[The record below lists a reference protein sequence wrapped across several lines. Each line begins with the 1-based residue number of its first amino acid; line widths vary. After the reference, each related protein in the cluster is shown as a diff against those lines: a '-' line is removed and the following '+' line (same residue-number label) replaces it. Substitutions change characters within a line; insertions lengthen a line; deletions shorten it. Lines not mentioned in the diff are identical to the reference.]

1 MDGNAQNMFHGNHQ
15 GDSYYR
21 YDAAAAAAAA
31 AAASPRAMGPPGG
44 YPPRHRA
51 PHPLQQQPQYPSY
64 QSTAENIYGLGTPDQ
79 HGGMGMGDLS
89 GWGAASTVS
98 AQAGAYAGSGLGAY
112 GHPQAAPPSQ
122 QRQSAAQTSYRQ
134 HMPTYGQQDQQKL
147 PYTSQQGMMSGL
159 LQQPGPNVGAGGYGA
174 LSQQQQQQQQAPTP
188 QQQQSQQGRLPQHYQ
203 QASSQ
208 HPLYPG
214 AASQSGQPGGPG
226 AVPSG
231 PQAYAHSPYGSP
243 MQHQPGRGAQHVSY
257 GHAGLD
263 QSNAYGQHVP
273 SSGAPGSVSSHHL
286 TAQQQQAAQLGGH
299 PATHMGANPQQQQA
313 SAGLQHGGQHVAH
326 PVSSQSS
333 LPPGLSPQQQ
343 QQNAHLLQN
352 QQQQQ
357 NHVSLMQS
365 TSHQQL
371 PGTGLPPH
379 SMGVPPS
386 YGSHHQQQQQQQ
398 AQQQPG
404 VVQSAPPY
412 MSSNKHQTGPQLTSS
427 PQYRAP
433 FPQLSPQMSPRPPTM
448 SPHPQM
454 SPRPGMSPA
463 KPTQQ
468 AQAQSQ
474 QQVNSPNQ
482 QAPHHSITGI
492 VGLTSPRPQ
501 PPNAGPPN
509 SKVAG
514 GAGVPPVN
522 TLQALEQMVMPS
534 QGVMS
539 GPSVVP
545 MDYPSPYRQGSHGPM
560 GPRMPVSPQHHQ
572 QWGPHINMQQAQQN
586 SNAMGVGGMTGPS
599 QMQQHQQQ
607 INLYAQSQSMAHQQQ
622 SSQPPTVHPSPIQPP
637 QQQAPQSHQQP
648 PQQQH
653 QLSEQLQHSIN
664 DIVSGG
670 QQQQQQSATVQHKQQ
685 QQQQTQLASMSPI
698 HQQQTHQQSQQP
710 TMPAMHHMS
719 HHQMT
724 ASDNATSATLMSRNT
739 PSHDSPIPTSQPT
752 QPQPQHLTQSQQQQ
766 SPLQSQQLQQQSP
779 RHQQPS
785 PHHTHQQQ
793 QQQQQQ
799 SYNQQQQQQHQML
812 VDPFSSM
819 LPTQDSSSMQQQQP
833 QQTSTQVT
841 MSPAHVSS
849 PLTLSTSQQQQPQTP
864 STPSHHL
871 SSILNE
877 TANSNDSS
885 TLAVAANDSNNSNN
899 SSSNS
904 STNSIVNNQPTSVH
918 DSNSQ
923 SSINSNHQQQLSGMD
938 SLGHAVLNSNSNSAT
953 NTGGILD
960 SAGASLFD
968 NNSMSSTSAAV
979 AAASTAASAAAA
991 LLDSNSQ
998 SSFIGV
1004 NSGNDFECTSKV
1016 VMPENIGEE
1025 SQTHQILLSA
1035 ADQEDTNGFKSNEGS
1050 GLIGDTK
1057 SVIDESTTPS
1067 RDDHTS
1073 LSETTI
1079 ISDVATDHN
1088 KSIDERTML
1097 ETDVK
1102 VAETLTTGIPQQS
1115 QLTPL
1120 STESV
1125 SQIQHGQ
1132 TTQIQT
1138 SVNTQQQMPIIP
1150 SNASHHG
1157 VTATGMTAM
1166 GYDNTQQQ
1174 LTPGVPPMLPPYSS
1188 GPGHIYPPYP
1198 MLHQQETAAL
1208 QQQLQ
1213 ELYCMPPGID
1223 HQDKILRLQERL
1235 NMLQQHE
1242 INDQCAGGPQCMLYQ
1257 TMPAALYGNSA
1268 LHNQMVESPQVS
1280 STTGRGRG
1288 KGTNKPRKPRAKKG
1302 DKGQPT
1308 SDLMDISGNVVPT
1321 SIPTTQL
1328 PVSEDCVTQGA
1339 GDTSVVGML
1348 EYHEGNGDL
1357 SQDVHSANELDT
1369 STDGTGK
1376 KKKPRKPRA
1385 PKDPNKPPRDRTPK
1399 AKKIKEPAD
1408 PNSTETTPVPTKKRS
1423 APKKKKTIVE
1433 EEIDKGDGSE
1443 GEDNKPL
1450 ICKTDVKAT
1459 IDKSDDRENKPETT
1473 TTDDL
1478 STEPKSGVDIEAP
1491 DYDDIPVSKI
1501 PTSRSVGDDDKNVE
1515 AGDETVDSVPD
1526 SAGDV
1531 AVTPSR
1537 KNKKR
1542 SGGRSRASTGGE
1554 EESGGKRRRAQLS
1567 AKALKKRRN
1576 RGRIVPESDGE
1587 DDTLASTPPPSP
1599 PPDSE
1604 MDSNKRRS
1612 SRNTQRKKYID
1623 DVMLRF
1629 SDDEGSLI
1637 GTSPVKKEKK
1647 SSASTSFTA
1656 TAAASSAGSDV
1667 EKADGSSANSG
1678 GEGEMVATCDEKTI
1692 AEGEDGAAT
1701 EASSSTTN
1709 DKEKSVS
1716 EQSVPISSKPNYVYI
1731 NTGDEDSMV
1740 VQYVLA
1746 VRMGKRELIPDPPP
1760 TPKDE
1765 LKAESESEQIKEQEK
1780 SENSEKTEVT
1790 ETESKE
1796 NEEEADKVK
1805 SETADTDNKIENENE
1820 KMECEESE
1828 KDAPEKLVQ
1837 DETEESEVKE
1847 NEEKMDVDEL
1857 KVEST
1862 ETDQK
1867 DDKEQNEENSTN
1879 ETVVDTK
1886 DVKKI
1891 DVDENIPNN
1900 ESDDND
1906 NDNKTKTSND
1916 DTNAEE
1922 SSKEAEK
1929 DKDDVNENDIKTEKD
1944 KEIESTNKT
1953 EKEEANS
1960 SNSKPEPIFIDVE
1973 EYFVKY
1979 RNFSYLHCEWRT
1991 EEELFKGDRR
2001 VAAKIR
2007 RFQQKQAQQMNI
2019 FDNIEEEPFNPDFVE
2034 VDRVLDMSVHTDE
2047 TTGETTKHYLV
2058 KWKSL
2063 PYEDCTWELEEDVD
2077 DDKIEQYMRFNKI
2090 PPRGEWKNKKRP
2102 HPDQWKKL
2110 EKTLIYK
2117 AGNSLRP
2124 YQLEGLNWLKFSW
2137 FNSHNCI
2144 LADEMG
2150 LGKTIQS
2157 LTFVHSVYEYGIR
2170 GPFLVIAPLSTIP
2183 NWQREF
2189 ESWTDM
2195 NVVVYHG
2202 SVTSKQ
2208 MIQDYEF
2215 YFKTETGKV
2224 LKEPVKF
2231 NVLITTFEMIV
2242 TDHMDLKPFSWRLC
2256 VIDEAHRLKNR
2267 NCKLLE
2273 GLRQLNLEHR
2283 VLLSGTPLQNN
2294 ISELFSLLNFLEP
2307 SQFSSAEEFMSE
2319 FGSLRTE
2326 EEVNK
2331 LQVLLKPMM
2340 LRRLKDDV
2348 EKSLAP
2354 KEETIIEVELTNIQ
2368 KKYYRGILEQNF
2380 SFLKKGTTSAN
2391 IPNLMNTMMELRKC
2405 CIHPYLLNGAEEQI
2419 QYDYRN
2425 QHGEDPE
2432 SYYKNLI
2439 QSAGK
2444 MVLIDKL
2451 LPKLK
2456 ANGHRVLIFSQMVR
2470 CLDILEDYLV
2480 YRKYPFERIDGRIRG
2495 NLRQEAIDRYSKPG
2509 SDRFVFLLCTKAGG
2523 LGINLT
2529 AADTV
2534 IIYDSDWNPQNDLQA
2549 QARCH
2554 RIGQRKMVKIYRL
2567 LCRNTYER
2575 EMFDKASLK
2584 LGLDKAVL
2592 QSMNT
2597 QASKD
2602 GSNRQLSKKE
2612 IEDLLKKGAYGAVM
2626 DDDNA
2631 GDKFCEEDIDSILKR
2646 RTQIITMESEKGSTF
2661 SKASFA
2667 ASGNRSDITID
2678 DPDFWTKWAKR
2689 ADIDPDACERDETE
2703 DLVLSEPRRRTQIK
2717 RYGHEDVMEI
2727 NSEDSSNENSDEEGG
2742 IGLRSRRRKEKRDRG
2757 REKKS
2762 NDDYVPRERDALAAL
2777 GLEEIQYGN
2786 WAKSEC
2792 FKVEKGLLSFGW
2804 GRWPEILELG
2814 QFKRGWRDIDIEDC
2828 ARIILLYCL
2837 QVYKG
2842 DEKIKNFIWDL
2853 ITPTEDG
2860 EIQKI
2865 SRDHSGLHN
2874 LVPRGRNAKGR
2885 NGGKAQKESTTSSN
2899 SSKVDCEKD
2908 SPSQN
2913 ILDPSHWSKQEKFD
2927 ADAYLEGAYKK
2938 HLSRHA
2944 NKVLLRV
2951 RMLYYIQHE
2960 VIGDLVQQIKD
2971 NTPVSELPIRPPAT
2985 PDQVPSSWWNPIC
2998 CDKSLLVGTYKH
3010 GCEMYRQIRADPT
3023 LCFVGHVG
3031 AGDDLAVTNLPINE
3045 DDANSKHEDGDE
3057 VDDDGTA
3064 TKDSDSTKLT
3074 AGDNK
3079 DSLDP
3084 DRPSSSGKTKK
3095 LAKSSAA
3102 DDGGSVAPITA
3113 IDGTI
3118 TAGEEKSIS
3127 ADVDAKVDEQ
3137 QNDTNNKD
3145 APIIINDEN
3154 EPKTAAAITADDS
3167 SIKDAAVVGAD
3178 AADNDSNTA
3187 NVTATSTD
3195 TTLSADV
3202 AAAIA
3207 DSNSTDATAIT
3218 PAITTAPTTPAG
3230 AVDGIS
3236 NSGST
3241 TNISTTSA
3249 TTSST
3254 TTPNEQT
3261 QNETLNSN
3269 SCLGLDE
3276 EESGTGSYPPT
3287 NMPIDDATLW
3297 PSMQDLNTRLRRVI
3311 TAYQRNYKKEEL
3323 KQQQKAKLQALV
3335 SSTPP
3340 LSVPTTPTLQSMQM
3354 QMQNAAATAAGSQ
3367 LHQQPVDPGSRS
3379 LQSLIQ
3385 GTSTIVG
3392 SNQQLSTVA
3401 STSAAAAAQNSGQV
3415 MNTTQ
3420 LQMQN
3425 QHLVQQQQQ
3434 QQTQQQLQQQLQQ
3447 QQQTTQQQ
3455 QVQQQQQQQQ
3465 VQQAQQVQQQ
3475 QQAAAAAAAAAAA
3488 QMPTAADI
3496 GLMLSFLNTTDVNQL
3511 ANLDLNKLAMYL
3523 VSMNN
3528 KMERQGKMEL
3538 AAKERE
3544 SQRLQSI
3551 PKKWNRREE
3560 YEFLR
3565 VLTGYGV
3572 DLQPPTSMGTSLAPD
3587 WIKFKQM
3594 AHLERKSDETLSD
3607 YYKVF
3612 IAMCK
3617 RQAGVKL
3624 HDSERGLEGIIED
3637 ITEDHAKLILDR
3649 LELLSKLREV
3659 ARHPQLE
3666 ERLKLCIMN
3675 ADTPDWWE
3683 AGRHDKELIA
3693 AVLKHGLYRSE
3704 TFIFNDPNF
3713 SFAESE
3719 KRFIRELEAQIQR
3732 TIKLEA
3738 FTAENAQALAASTTV
3753 NAAPVKNE
3761 VIDLDDELLT
3771 KDSLIKKEQFSPV
3784 KNEPKAEQTTDATIK
3799 DTSSEIVDDAPIVEK
3814 NKSDLAEKE
3823 SIDDAV
3829 IITKVAEDTTV
3840 EQSKDV
3846 SVTTKKTSTES
3857 TEETITE
3864 TTPTK
3869 SGVEDKANED
3879 TIDKVTEKPELTATQ
3894 IEKMDTEEAPA
3905 ASSEKIDKNVAA
3917 TAVNDVE
3924 MKDTTNTETEK
3935 VAGTE
3940 SEEIKNQIDSD
3951 KAELST
3957 EKPTVDSVE
3966 DTKLVEEKSAASEST
3981 LIDKKSD
3988 KTVDD
3993 ANETQ
3998 TSTDKSAEV
4007 QIKDASTPP
4016 KRDESTT
4023 KEIEIKK
4030 ENIAILENRSKPE
4043 EVVDVAA
4050 VTKAVEEE
4058 CKKQAAELKARFPDL
4073 EVIQPAAVKQK
4084 YEKPKLEMCMIRWFK
4099 DFALERRIAHI
4110 VTCVETN
4117 KWPVDKTYSAF
4128 SGCKG
4133 IDLNIGLHEAIPHLN
4148 TIERRST
4155 TPDVITITTDQGLTK
4170 HLQASQMQQVAG
4182 AATAANSTK
4191 TSVSN
4196 LDASINAAV
4205 AAAVAAAS
4213 GGSSNSLSSLLPG
4226 MSMTSTTPGLP
4237 GSSSA
4242 NTSTANVTGNTSKKR
4257 KRHIAI
4263 DVETERAKLHALLN
4277 SSQGMGSKDWETEI
4291 ANMEAMSAAAV
4302 AAAAASTTN
4311 SGRRSTSASSP
4322 AASSSLSVLQPPPAH
4337 QHASLSRQSSGQFN
4351 KPAVPPLKTPP
4362 PSISAPMDL
4371 SSSLPKMNMADMLK
4385 SASSAGAI
4393 DLSEVQDFSMSKKSS
4408 TSSIHAALSSAF
4420 PSMSAAACNKSKL
4433 DDTLSKLM
4441 KKNNC
4446 TIEEPV
4452 VGKEKKRKKLDEIV
4466 LGLSAAKEQKTFP
4479 DPSLPS
4485 SKKPQIPPSVSVT
4498 PAIPSTS
4505 ISNQNQQ
4512 NQKPFTITVTTVP
4525 GKSKNSASMPS
4536 SSSASSTSN
4545 SGISALQNMAMG
4557 GLSSKD
4563 SLNAL
4568 LAQTM
4573 ATDPQTF
4580 LKQQQKLM
4588 QCLPPAQRKAYES
4601 MLAEMEQAMK
4611 MSTKYNSHDVKVNK
4625 WLSDMSSPLNEQLSM
4640 DYGAANSSSSS
4651 SRRSN
4656 RQQSSSS
4663 SSQQP
4668 TTSQMS
4674 KVSSQSGQL
4683 HSQHQQQQQS
4693 MAGPQGLTGEEPVPV
4708 INKQTGK
4715 RLTGNKAPQL
4725 KRLMPWLTDNPTY
4738 EVDPKWLEQMQNPMS
4753 APSPKASAMDS
4764 SYTTSSKSHGG
4775 RPSSTSSNT
4784 SSSSHSQQ
4792 QQNSSQSSS
4801 SSNSSKKSSRQ
4812 SAIDQANS
4820 AMQFGSLAGLNP
4832 NLLASLPGLGAF
4844 DPKNPLAAFDPKNP
4858 LLSMPFAGMPGM
4870 GNIPGLGN
4878 LNNMNLF
4885 ASLAGMGGLGNLASM
4900 DAQSL
4905 AALMAAAGPAL
4916 SGLGGTTGAGGS
4928 SSGSKAT
4935 AQSSSSSSKKNKS
4948 DVSQQSATNS
4958 AMGNNVSGSNNSA
4971 SGSGS
4976 SSKNAA
4982 AASASQ
4988 LAAGFPFLFPNPS
5001 LLYPPMGLGG
5011 LNPYSLGSSGLGSA
5025 YDQLAQ
5031 QYLLN
5036 GGATSSTGTSS
5047 TTQSKSH
5054 QSQSKSS
5061 NSRSSSATSSAAANL
5076 MNAMASMSNVQNT
5089 QPSASTSQ
5097 SSSRGSRQSAASRAA
5112 AQASAEM
5119 AQLSNLLMTGPDQL
5133 LVESLVRMG
5142 GMDLAQATR
5151 LINSMGPTPVSSAS
5165 TSSSANDKRSS
5176 SNSIASA
5183 AAAAAA
5189 AQAAQEKQAAK
5200 EQQKWMETLA
5210 RGALPSDLATL
5221 QALSQGKLPSSLT
5234 GGASSSQS
5242 ASTSSSSSKNAAKAA
5257 AAAAVAQLPQIP
5269 GMPGDISQAF
5279 LAEMAAQAVAAA
5291 AAGGTLPLTGPVS
5304 IASLTNSL
5312 AGLTAPLSSTSV
5324 ASSSGSSSSA
5334 SKRQRE
5340 QDAAAKDA
5348 FKQQMDYYTK
5358 TLGLGSGISL
5368 IPTSSASS
5376 SISTALDDHHKS
5388 KRSRADSHSS
5398 QASAKDELAAA
5409 ALVAGLPLN
5418 LGGGMTSIE
5427 KSLRSGSATGL
5438 SEADKVTLTP
5448 LNSAGITANLPSQT
5462 TITIAPPIS
5471 SGASSSSERSE
5482 RSESRIS
5489 LTITNAAD
5497 VAKLPPPYEEADELI
5512 IQPILKKPQQTP
5524 PANNTAGSSHGG
5536 SVEDLE
5542 AAANAANSA
5551 AAAAAAV
5558 VSNATSSPA
5567 AVAAA
5572 VAAAAAAE
5580 ENRRSSSR
5588 LKRPRSGAE
5597 HAISEQPPE
5606 KRRELRSTRHTRQ
5619 SGGNSDVTL
5628 NLSTSS
5634 EAEDKNE

>member
-2874 LVPRGRNAKGR
+2874 LVPRGRN
-2885 NGGKAQKESTTSSN
+2885 GGKAQKESTTSSN

-3084 DRPSSSGKTKK
+3084 DRPSSSG
-3095 LAKSSAA
+3095 
-3102 DDGGSVAPITA
+3102 
-3113 IDGTI
+3113 
-3118 TAGEEKSIS
+3118 
-3127 ADVDAKVDEQ
+3127 
-3137 QNDTNNKD
+3137 
-3145 APIIINDEN
+3145 
-3154 EPKTAAAITADDS
+3154 
-3167 SIKDAAVVGAD
+3167 
-3178 AADNDSNTA
+3178 
-3187 NVTATSTD
+3187 
-3195 TTLSADV
+3195 
-3202 AAAIA
+3202 
-3207 DSNSTDATAIT
+3207 
-3218 PAITTAPTTPAG
+3218 
-3230 AVDGIS
+3230 
-3236 NSGST
+3236 
-3241 TNISTTSA
+3241 
-3249 TTSST
+3249 
-3254 TTPNEQT
+3254 
-3261 QNETLNSN
+3261 
-3269 SCLGLDE
+3269 LDE

-3323 KQQQKAKLQALV
+3323 KQQQKAK
-3335 SSTPP
+3335 
-3340 LSVPTTPTLQSMQM
+3340 
-3354 QMQNAAATAAGSQ
+3354 
-3367 LHQQPVDPGSRS
+3367 
-3379 LQSLIQ
+3379 
-3385 GTSTIVG
+3385 
-3392 SNQQLSTVA
+3392 
-3401 STSAAAAAQNSGQV
+3401 
-3415 MNTTQ
+3415 
-3420 LQMQN
+3420 
-3425 QHLVQQQQQ
+3425 
-3434 QQTQQQLQQQLQQ
+3434 
-3447 QQQTTQQQ
+3447 
-3455 QVQQQQQQQQ
+3455 
-3465 VQQAQQVQQQ
+3465 
-3475 QQAAAAAAAAAAA
+3475 
-3488 QMPTAADI
+3488 
-3496 GLMLSFLNTTDVNQL
+3496 
-3511 ANLDLNKLAMYL
+3511 
-3523 VSMNN
+3523 